1 MRNTFL
7 ATIAAATLLSGA
19 FAYRA
24 TAVTLLLP
32 VAVPPDAARITAV
45 TPVVNV
51 CGTHG
56 CVTVQTKKVIHHQ
69 KPGNTVPHHI

>member
-1 MRNTFL
+1 MRKIFL
-7 ATIAAATLLSGA
+7 TAVAAATLLSSA
-19 FAYRA
+19 FTHRA
-24 TAVTLLLP
+24 MAMTLLLP
-32 VAVPPDAARITAV
+32 RASHLDAAHMTAV